1 VRSQRSDFCRD
12 FIVIGRRHSPVA
24 IGPQIFGGEKE
35 KQPASPTL
43 PALTSL
49 PSIICVAPIACA
61 QSSIIFRLYFRATS
75 LIGAISAIWPKR
87 CTGITAFILL
97 SLPSLLSESSLTSK
111 EAGSRLKVL
120 GSISTKTAWRQP
132 PRLPRQWQKR

>member
-1 VRSQRSDFCRD
+1 
-12 FIVIGRRHSPVA
+12 
-24 IGPQIFGGEKE
+24 
-35 KQPASPTL
+35 
-43 PALTSL
+43 
-49 PSIICVAPIACA
+49 
-61 QSSIIFRLYFRATS
+61 LYFRATS

-120 GSISTKTAWRQP
+120 GSISTKTGLAPTAAIASAVAKKVNAVVMTSSPAPIPQSF
-132 PRLPRQWQKR
+132 